1 MNIYYNNYICVRA
14 FHCFIILLELEK
26 LNSHLSSSI
35 HCCYQNDLAIFVS
48 PFFRSWHCPIL
59 PSQKQVCKTRAKDG
73 WHVVGALGLVL
84 WINSSPR
91 LVRYRHRKKKKRILN
106 QVCLRFDLNSKK
118 LTDLRI
124 RRQNID
130 RRDTLSFLPT
140 VTCFFQLHRLRYE
153 GISVHISRDEVILRW
168 SRTAHGKQSRA
179 GERRAGWQPVEMVWY
194 LKHNFV
200 IATIKWIH
208 FGI

>member
-1 MNIYYNNYICVRA
+1 MNIHYNNYICVRA

-130 RRDTLSFLPT
+130 RRDTLSFFTHRDLFLPASPA
-140 VTCFFQLHRLRYE
+140 Q
-153 GISVHISRDEVILRW
+153 I
-168 SRTAHGKQSRA
+168 
-179 GERRAGWQPVEMVWY
+179 
-194 LKHNFV
+194 
-200 IATIKWIH
+200 
-208 FGI
+208 